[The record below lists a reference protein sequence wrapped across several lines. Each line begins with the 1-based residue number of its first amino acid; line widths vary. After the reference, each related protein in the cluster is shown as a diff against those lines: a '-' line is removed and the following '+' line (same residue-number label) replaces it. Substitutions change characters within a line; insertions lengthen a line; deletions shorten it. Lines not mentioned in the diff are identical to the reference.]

1 MKQII
6 NCKTIIPK
14 KYGRILKIM
23 KISTLFLFLCVF
35 SVLGEN
41 MYSQSNEVSLN
52 LENVSMR
59 DAFTKIEEE
68 AGFVFIYNEDVEVR
82 LKKRVTL
89 HVENKTIETILTH
102 LLKGTD
108 IDYQVIAK
116 QVTLYVSNKK
126 GNIDVP
132 ARETALNMEPQQQGV
147 TINGK
152 VVDEHGEPLPGVS
165 IVVKGTSM
173 GTTTDVDGNYRLH
186 NIPDSPVLI
195 FSFVGMLPQEITVG
209 DRTTINITMKEEVI
223 GLEEVIAIGYGTVK
237 RRDLT
242 GSVSRVSSD
251 QISKI
256 ASTQLTESLSGTV
269 AGLYSTQGSRAAGGG
284 SLEIRGP
291 SSISASSSPLIV
303 LDGVIYPGSIKDI
316 NPNDIE
322 SIDVLKDASSAAIF
336 GSRAA
341 AGVIIVTSKRGR
353 SGKPTINFST
363 RVGISE
369 PTRNVYPYG
378 MGPNDDPMDYFNM
391 HRDNMYERSNRN
403 LPYYYYWRP
412 EDLPDNISISEWL
425 GYVENP
431 NPDPLTE
438 WFNRLNVWPI
448 ERENYLAGKT
458 TNFYDLVIGRGLRQ
472 DYTVSASGATDNL
485 NYYWSL
491 GYQDNEGIIK
501 GDQFSSIRSRI
512 NLDLNITDWLKVGT
526 NTQFSYRDEGGVQAN
541 LRELAYMSPYGSM
554 WEEDGSVRWY
564 PNDYSA
570 ARNPLLDHY
579 GTDQLL
585 DIYSLFSIL
594 YGEFKLPF
602 GITYRISVQPSIA
615 TTKEANYYSTNTFT
629 GRTSYTGGYGY
640 RYHTNEFAWM
650 FDNLIKWNGSFGVH
664 DFDVTL
670 LANAEQSKSWRSNLY
685 ASNFSPNENLTYHG
699 LQFGANQSLNTNDTQ
714 SSGDALMARLNYT
727 LLDKYLL
734 TASVRR
740 DGYSAFGQL
749 NPRATFPAFAF
760 AWRVSEEPFYPQ
772 NDILNRLKVRVSW
785 GENGNRSIGIYSA
798 LAQMGSR
805 RYYTGSS
812 IQTGV
817 YNTTLANPKLRW
829 ERTES
834 FNIGLDVG
842 LLNNRIDIT
851 LDMYDATTADL
862 LLNRQLPKI
871 TGFESI
877 MSNLGRLGNRG
888 IEATINTVN
897 INRPNF
903 SWNSTLVFSLNR
915 NKIKELWGDMGDFTL
930 LNKEQ
935 YDELPD
941 FQNEWFPGQALD
953 VVWTYDRL
961 GIWQEDE
968 AKEAAKYNLEPGDY
982 KVDDVNG
989 DNVLSQFEDK
999 KFIGYTK
1006 PRQRWGLTND
1016 FTFFKNFTASI
1027 FIRADLGHIRSMPVT
1042 NSKDT
1047 YNQRNDWNWGHW
1059 SPENPDCEFAKLDY
1073 PDNLSR
1079 YGGGIGIYKPTG
1091 FLRIQDINLSYD
1103 VPTNVLN
1110 KILSIQSIRLSITG
1124 RNLLTFTKWPGF
1136 DPETGA
1142 TTPMPRTI
1150 TFGVDVTL

>member
-1 MKQII
+1 
-6 NCKTIIPK
+6 
-14 KYGRILKIM
+14 M
-23 KISTLFLFLCVF
+23 KISTLFLFLCLF
-35 SVLGEN
+35 FVLGEN
-41 MYSQSNEVSLN
+41 IYSQNYEVSLN
-52 LENVSMR
+52 LENVPMR
-59 DAFTKIEEE
+59 DAFTRIEQET
-68 AGFVFIYNEDVEVR
+68 GYVFIYNEDVEVR
-82 LKKRVTL
+82 LQKRVTI
-89 HVENKTIETILTH
+89 HVENKTIEAILTH
-102 LLKGTD
+102 LLEGTD
-108 IDYQVIAK
+108 LDYQVIAK

-132 ARETALNMEPQQQGV
+132 TRQIALNTESQQQGKTIKGEV
-147 TINGK
+147 T
-152 VVDEHGEPLPGVS
+152 DEHGDPLPGVS
-165 IVVKGTSM
+165 IVVKGTLM
-173 GTTTDVDGNYRLH
+173 GTTTDVDGNYMLH
-186 NIPDSPVLI
+186 DIPGSPVLV
-195 FSFVGMLPQEITVG
+195 FSFVGMQPQEVTVG
-209 DRTTINITMKEEVI
+209 NRTTINITMIEEAI

-251 QISKI
+251 QISKV
-256 ASTQLTESLSGTV
+256 ASTQLTESLNGTV
-269 AGLYSTQGSRAAGGG
+269 AGLYSIQDSKAAGGG

-316 NPNDIE
+316 NPHDIE

-363 RVGISE
+363 RVGISN
-369 PTRNVYPYG
+369 PTHNVYPYG
-378 MGPNDDPMDYFNM
+378 MGPGDDPMDYFNM
-391 HRDNMYERSNRN
+391 HRDNLYERNNRN
-403 LPYYYYWRP
+403 LPYYYFWRP
-412 EDLPDNISISEWL
+412 EDLPDNVSISEWL

-458 TNFYDLVIGRGLRQ
+458 TNFYDLVIGRGIRQ

-485 NYYWSL
+485 NYYFSL
-491 GYQDNEGIIK
+491 GYQDNEGIVK

-526 NTQFSYRDEGGVQAN
+526 STQFSYRDEGGVNTN
-541 LRELAYMSPYGSM
+541 LDELAYMSPYGSM

-570 ARNPLLDHY
+570 ARNPLLNYY

-615 TTKEANYYSTNTFT
+615 ITKEANYYSTNTFT
-629 GRTSYTGGYGY
+629 GRTTYTGGYGY

-650 FDNLIKWNGSFGVH
+650 FDNLVKWNGSFGVH

-670 LANAEQSKSWRSNLY
+670 LANAEQSKSWDSRLT

-699 LQFGANQSLNTNDTQ
+699 MQFGANQSLKTDDTQ

-749 NPRATFPAFAF
+749 NPRATFPAFAL

-785 GENGNRSIGIYSA
+785 GENGNRSIGTYSA
-798 LAQMGSR
+798 LAQMGSVM
-805 RYYTGSS
+805 YYTGSS
-812 IQTGV
+812 IQVGV

-829 ERTES
+829 EHTES
-834 FNIGLDVG
+834 FNIGLDIG

-851 LDMYDATTADL
+851 ADLYDATTNDL
-862 LLNRQLPKI
+862 LLNRELPEI
-871 TGFESI
+871 TGFSSI
-877 MSNLGRLGNRG
+877 MSNLGLLGNRG
-888 IEATINTVN
+888 IDFTINTVN
-897 INRPNF
+897 VKNPNF

-930 LNKEQ
+930 LNKKQ
-935 YDELPD
+935 HGELPD

-953 VVWTYDRL
+953 VVWDYDRL
-961 GIWQEDE
+961 GIWQVDE
-968 AKEAAKYNLEPGDY
+968 AEEAAKYKLEPGDY
-982 KVDDVNG
+982 KVDNVNG
-989 DNVLSQFEDK
+989 DNILSNFEDK
-999 KFIGYTK
+999 KFIGYTR

-1016 FTFFKNFTASI
+1016 FTFLKIFTASI
-1027 FIRADLGHIRSMPVT
+1027 FIRADLGHIRRIPVT
-1042 NSKDT
+1042 NDKST
-1047 YNQRNDWNWGHW
+1047 HNMRNDWNWGYW
-1059 SPENPDCEFAKLDY
+1059 SPENPDCEFAKIDY
-1073 PDNLSR
+1073 PNNLSR
-1079 YGGGIGIYKPTG
+1079 YGGGIRIYKPTG
-1091 FLRIQDINLSYD
+1091 FLRVQDVNLSYD
-1103 VPTNVLN
+1103 VPANVLN
-1110 KILSIQSIRLSITG
+1110 KLLSIQSMRVFISG

-1136 DPETGA
+1136 DPETQA
-1142 TTPMPRTI
+1142 TIPMPRTV
-1150 TFGVDVTL
+1150 TFGVDITL

>member
-1 MKQII
+1 MMNRNFNQMA
-6 NCKTIIPK
+6 
-14 KYGRILKIM
+14 L
-23 KISTLFLFLCVF
+23 
-35 SVLGEN
+35 
-41 MYSQSNEVSLN
+41 
-52 LENVSMR
+52 
-59 DAFTKIEEE
+59 
-68 AGFVFIYNEDVEVR
+68 
-82 LKKRVTL
+82 LKKMTL
-89 HVENKTIETILTH
+89 NIFF
-102 LLKGTD
+102 LLCLPLGM
-108 IDYQVIAK
+108 
-116 QVTLYVSNKK
+116 L
-126 GNIDVP
+126 G
-132 ARETALNMEPQQQGV
+132 QGV
-147 TINGK
+147 TVQGK
-152 VVDEHGEPLPGVS
+152 VVSVDNQPLPGVT
-165 IVVKGTSM
+165 IVVIGTSS
-173 GTTTDVDGNYRLH
+173 GTISDLEGNYVLP
-186 NIPDSPVLI
+186 NIPENATLV
-195 FSFVGMLPQEITVG
+195 FSFVGMRTLEVVVG
-209 DRTTINITMKEEVI
+209 NRKVINVVMEEESI
-223 GLEEVIAIGYGTVK
+223 GLEEVIAIGYGTVR

-269 AGLYSTQGSRAAGGG
+269 AGLYSTQGSSAAGGG

-291 SSISASSSPLIV
+291 SSIAASSSPLIV

-316 NPNDIE
+316 NPSDIE

-341 AGVIIVTSKRGR
+341 AGVVIITSKKGR
-353 SGKPTINFST
+353 SGKPTINFSA
-363 RVGISE
+363 RVGISN
-369 PTRNVYPYG
+369 PTNNVYPYG

-391 HRDNMYERSNRN
+391 HRDNLYERNNGN
-403 LPYYYYWRP
+403 LPYYYFWRP
-412 EDLPDNISISEWL
+412 QDLPDNISISEWL

-438 WFNRLNVWPI
+438 WFNRIGAWDI
-448 ERENYLAGKT
+448 ERKNYLAGTT
-458 TNFYDLVIGRGLRQ
+458 TNFYDLVIGRGIRQ

-491 GYQDNEGIIK
+491 GYQENEGIIK
-501 GDQFSSIRSRI
+501 GDQFSSLRSRI

-526 NTQFSYRDEGGVQAN
+526 NTQFAYRDEGGVQAN

-554 WEEDGSVRWY
+554 WEGDGSIRWY

-579 GTDQLL
+579 GTDQLK
-585 DIYSLFSIL
+585 DMYTLFSVL
-594 YGEFKLPF
+594 FAEFKLPF
-602 GITYRISVQPSIA
+602 GITYRISYHPSIA
-615 TTKEANYYSTNTFT
+615 VTKEANYYSTNTFT
-629 GRTSYTGGYGY
+629 GRTTYTGGYGY

-650 FDNLIKWNGSFGVH
+650 FDNLIKWNRTFGVH
-664 DFDVTL
+664 NFDITL
-670 LANAEQSKSWRSNLY
+670 LANAEQSKSWRSELN
-685 ASNFSPNENLTYHG
+685 ASTFSPNENLTYHG
-699 LQFGANQSLNTNDTQ
+699 LQFGANQSLSSNDTQ

-740 DGYSAFGQL
+740 DGYSAFGQR
-749 NPRATFPAFAF
+749 NPRAVFPAFAL

-805 RYYTGSS
+805 RYYTGSA

-817 YNTTLANPKLRW
+817 YNTTLANPYLRW
-829 ERTES
+829 ERTEA
-834 FNIGLDVG
+834 FNIGFDLG
-842 LLNNRIDIT
+842 LLKDRIDIT
-851 LDMYDATTADL
+851 LDMYDATTGDL

-877 MSNLGRLGNRG
+877 MSNLGLLGNRG
-888 IEATINTVN
+888 IDFTINTVN
-897 INRPNF
+897 VKNPNF

-935 YDELPD
+935 HGELPD
-941 FQNEWFPGQALD
+941 FQNKWFPGQALD
-953 VVWTYDRL
+953 VVWDYDRL
-961 GIWQEDE
+961 GIWQEAE
-968 AKEAAKYNLEPGDY
+968 SEEAAKYNLEPGDY

-989 DNVLSQFEDK
+989 DYKLSQFEDK

-1073 PDNLSR
+1073 PDNLAR

-1091 FLRIQDINLSYD
+1091 FLRVQDVNLSYN
-1103 VPTNVLN
+1103 VPANVLN
-1110 KILSIQSIRLSITG
+1110 KLLSIQGIRLSISG

-1142 TTPMPRTI
+1142 TTPMPRTV
-1150 TFGVDVTL
+1150 TFGVDITL